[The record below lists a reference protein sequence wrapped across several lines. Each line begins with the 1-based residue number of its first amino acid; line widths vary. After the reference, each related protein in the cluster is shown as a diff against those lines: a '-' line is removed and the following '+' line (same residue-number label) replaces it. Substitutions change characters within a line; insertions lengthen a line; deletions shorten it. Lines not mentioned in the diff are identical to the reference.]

1 MPVALNMNDFNLD
14 LYPSYAKMSFI
25 DEIFEKYLKS
35 EKCPLC
41 MNHKKIITLSFPYFQ
56 VRLTNNFI
64 IYRSMIG
71 YTDDVRTDF

>member
-14 LYPSYAKMSFI
+14 LYPSYVKMSFI
-25 DEIFEKYLKS
+25 LKKYLKS